1 MGGFNVNLPGFQFN
15 MTREQIDAARAAQG
29 LPPVPAPPDVLL
41 PPVPAPPD
49 VPVPLPPVAS
59 PASDPTII
67 QSPVQAF
74 AGSPEPMDERSSIG
88 EGVGAFLLNER
99 FGQNIPVEPRVPVPA
114 PAPAPA
120 PAFAAPVVDQG
131 IGALTADDFAAS
143 GIPGLEGFDPA
154 NPLNPV
160 KASGAPPADDSY
172 TPPDVAGP
180 AFVGTPP
187 IGYQGGGGEYD
198 PRDGFTEEDRL
209 AEEAFYSQQRPA
221 PQERAEPVAPA
232 PEPIEA
238 PPEDY
243 TEIPVVDD
251 TEDTESAPAP
261 EQATQPE
268 ILPYQPVPSAVS
280 DDQPV
285 ILPYQPVQSSV
296 PDDQPVI
303 LSYQPA
309 SPVSTIQPVS
319 MRFGGVPG
327 GMQPTY
333 TPASQ
338 QMVDQILLE
347 EQAAN
352 PFMNPYLRSGPF
364 AGG

>member
-15 MTREQIDAARAAQG
+15 MTPEQIDAARAAQG
-29 LPPVPAPPDVLL
+29 LPPLNPS
-41 PPVPAPPD
+41 PPD
-49 VPVPLPPVAS
+49 VPLPLPPVVS
-59 PASDPTII
+59 PAGDPTII

-74 AGSPEPMDERSSIG
+74 AGRPEPMAERPSIG

-99 FGQNIPVEPRVPVPA
+99 FGQNIPVEPRIPA

-120 PAFAAPVVDQG
+120 SAFAAPVVDQG

-160 KASGAPPADDSY
+160 KASGAPPADDGY

-198 PRDGFTEEDRL
+198 PSDGFTEEDRL

-232 PEPIEA
+232 PELIEA
-238 PPEDY
+238 PAEEY

-251 TEDTESAPAP
+251 TESASAPGQ
-261 EQATQPE
+261 ETQPV
-268 ILPYQPVPSAVS
+268 ILPYQPVQSAVS

-285 ILPYQPVQSSV
+285 ILPYQPVQSAV
-296 PDDQPVI
+296 PDDQPVV

-333 TPASQ
+333 TPARQ
-338 QMVDQILLE
+338 QMVDQILFE